1 MTDISLANMIEH
13 AGIFAYLLIGLGVF
27 AIAVA
32 LERIFVLHFRYSVNG
47 KEFWKEIRARITG
60 GQMEEAIKLCDN
72 APLPQIIKSGLVEAA
87 KGSPRIKEAMD
98 ETSLEVIPRIER
110 RTHYLSMVANVAVL
124 IGLIGTVRGIIQA
137 FGGMANVDPA
147 LRAEILSRGIGLAL
161 NATFLGL
168 AIAIP
173 ALLIYSFLQS
183 KATRLVDEI
192 DEYTLK
198 AFHLLRPTRRP
209 TEQRAA

>member
-1 MTDISLANMIEH
+1 MESISLDQMIQH
-13 AGIFAYLLIGLGVF
+13 AGIFAYLLIALAVF
-27 AIAVA
+27 AVAVA
-32 LERIFVLHFRYSVNG
+32 IERIFVLHIRYSVNG
-47 KEFWKEIRARITG
+47 KEFWKEIRSRVSG
-60 GQMEEAIKLCDN
+60 GQMEDAIKLCDN

-137 FGGMANVDPA
+137 FGGMAAVDPA
-147 LRAEILSRGIGLAL
+147 ERAAVLSQGIGLAL

-173 ALLIYSFLQS
+173 SLLVYSFLQS

-192 DEYTLK
+192 DEYALK
-198 AFHLLRPTRRP
+198 AFHLLRPTRK
-209 TEQRAA
+209 AAA